1 MSNKHRGMLNKKSQD
16 KSSSKDYS
24 PKNHINL
31 KIIEPIDESVSS
43 KKPTKASNSNKSG
56 NKKRVHYEN

>member
-1 MSNKHRGMLNKKSQD
+1 MLNKKSQD